1 MALGML
7 FFFGFLVF
15 AVNVTYNL
23 YATSVVNALALDAAR
38 DVAERN
44 GTSPAEARS
53 DFLAEVGG
61 TGATLELVEDGE
73 VVRATLEFKTNA
85 LLPQFSDDRAFGVIK
100 RTFEVRIEEQQD
112 P

>member
-1 MALGML
+1 MALGLL

-44 GTSPAEARS
+44 GPSAAQARA

-61 TGATLELVEDGE
+61 TGATLVLVEDGD
-73 VVRATLEFKTNA
+73 VVRATLEFETNA
-85 LLPQFSDDRAFGVIK
+85 LFPQFSDDRAFGVIK
-100 RTFEVRIEEQQD
+100 RTFEVRVEEQQD
-112 P
+112 S